1 MLCFQID
8 MDDIVQADRWSFY
21 PGLYDKFSRNLPAL
35 KAEVCS
41 ESKLKIPVDVEK
53 NEKTV
58 SMPNLILSHYGLK
71 LMEAELVVMRF
82 RRRKWLLSGILN

>member
-8 MDDIVQADRWSFY
+8 LDDIFQPDSWSFY
-21 PGLYDKFSRNLPAL
+21 PGLYDKFSCNLPAL
-35 KAEVCS
+35 KAEVSS

-58 SMPNLILSHYGLK
+58 STPNLILSH
-71 LMEAELVVMRF
+71 
-82 RRRKWLLSGILN
+82 